1 MATHPR
7 NSMPERMRELLAY
20 HEHAADALRTSLQ
33 LLNGHATQKK
43 QDQHQDLFD
52 AVQLDAARRRAA
64 AAKAAAHKR
73 GPYKKKRAE
82 TPTPAVRVLARPPK
96 KGKRRGNAN
105 KPRDPQIVLNLLA
118 HFDTDEPRP
127 AFKMGLPGAGGRI
140 GNLVQAGFLKRKGK
154 GYIRTSKPYPAAAPL
169 TEP

>member
-52 AVQLDAARRRAA
+52 AVQLDAARRRSLA
-64 AAKAAAHKR
+64 KR
-73 GPYKKKRAE
+73 GPHKKKRAA
-82 TPTPAVRVLARPPK
+82 PPVSAVRVLARPPK
-96 KGKRRGNAN
+96 RKKRGNTAAA
-105 KPRDPQIVLNLLA
+105 RDPQIVVNLLS
-118 HFDTDEPRP
+118 HFDTDEPRE
-127 AFKMGLPGAGGRI
+127 ARKMGLPGAGGRI
-140 GNLVQAGFLKRKGK
+140 GNLVNAGFLRRKGR
-154 GYIRTSKPYPAAAPL
+154 GYVRTSKPYPAAAVP
-169 TEP
+169 TGT